1 MSLPQTSF
9 KGAMT
14 VKVTCQVATHASCVA
29 VSVDQS
35 FSYNRH
41 QHEHYRQD
49 DSATHP
55 QDSCSVSH
63 EARLVQRG
71 LPVSQH
77 QVTIFQMPVH
87 NLAIA

>member
-1 MSLPQTSF
+1 
-9 KGAMT
+9 MT
-14 VKVTCQVATHASCVA
+14 VKVTGRVATNASCVS

-41 QHEHYRQD
+41 QHGHQRND
-49 DSATHP
+49 DSVTHP
-55 QDSCSVSH
+55 QDSRSVSH

-77 QVTIFQMPVH
+77 QVTILQVPVH